1 MTRMNPDAFDSAVQ
15 KAHLWIKQVQQEA
28 RLVDRGSAY
37 SALRAGLHALRD
49 CLPADGVLKLGA
61 HLPLLIKGVLFDGW
75 KPRRSG
81 RPTRQELLDRM
92 AHELR
97 GCREVDAALAV
108 RAVTR
113 TLAAHAGRAQMETLL
128 FQAPRHTRALFREA
142 LGEEEGPGAPR
153 RPGPMAAFPPRRLA
167 GRATA
172 RGRAREAASLERG
185 RRAPEGVQPAGRGV
199 RGPDALH

>member
-1 MTRMNPDAFDSAVQ
+1 MTRMTPDSFDGAVQ
-15 KAHLWIKQVQQEA
+15 KAHLWIKQVQEEA

-75 KPRRSG
+75 KPRRTG
-81 RPTRQELLDRM
+81 RPSRQELLDRM

-97 GCREVDAALAV
+97 GCREVDPALAA

-113 TLAAHAGRAQMETLL
+113 VIAAHAGRGQMETLL
-128 FQAPRHTRALFREA
+128 FQTPRRSRELFREA
-142 LGEEEGPGAPR
+142 LGAADGPGAPR

-172 RGRAREAASLERG
+172 RGRAREAGALERG
-185 RRAPEGVQPAGRGV
+185 RRAPEGV
-199 RGPDALH
+199 